1 MRKIVVLATLVLS
14 FSLSVS
20 AVSAGVLYPDFSST
34 SGLKLNGD
42 ARQFRPARALRLVR
56 GPGENGTAFTT
67 DKVLDTGKS
76 FRTRFKLNAGYA
88 NGPVGDGMAFVV
100 SGDKANALGAGGS
113 GLGYDGIHPSLVV
126 EFDIFENPEAND
138 PGGNHV
144 AIMRNG
150 DSTTHLASKNPSV
163 NLFGQDVFVWVRY
176 LAEEERVSVRIS
188 ETDKRP
194 DKPTVKAPFDLK
206 SVIGEDRARA
216 GFTAGTGSTAI
227 RADVLQ
233 WSLK

>member
-1 MRKIVVLATLVLS
+1 MRKIVGLATFVLS
-14 FSLSVS
+14 FSIAVS
-20 AVSAGVLYPDFSST
+20 AVSAGVQYPDFSST
-34 SGLKLNGD
+34 GGLKLNGD
-42 ARQFRPARALRLVR
+42 ARQFQRAALRLVR
-56 GPGENGTAFTT
+56 GPSENGTAFTT
-67 DKVLDTGKS
+67 DKVLNTAGS
-76 FRTRFKLNAGYA
+76 FRTRFKINMGYA

-113 GLGYDGIHPSLVV
+113 GLGYDGIAPSLVV
-126 EFDIFENPEAND
+126 EFDIFDNPEAND

-150 DSTTHLASKNPSV
+150 DSTTHLASKNPPV
-163 NLFGQDVFVWVRY
+163 NLFGQNLFVWVRY
-176 LAEEERVSVRIS
+176 LAKEERVSVRVS
-188 ETDKRP
+188 ETEKRP